1 MNASEISVPTVDLGE
16 ADFGAEVLLSKQP
29 VLVAFWAPWS
39 RACRV
44 LDVVLQELVSA
55 LEGKAKVVKVNA
67 DDSLDLS
74 VWYDIQSIP
83 TLLYFVEGTPRLRIV
98 GTATK
103 EAILAKLKPF
113 SVTSATVAIANAP
126 SGPGHKPGEERP
138 AQ

>member
-1 MNASEISVPTVDLGE
+1 MNTNETGVPTVDLCE
-16 ADFGAEVLLSKQP
+16 ADFGTEVLQSKEP

-39 RACRV
+39 RACQVFDSV
-44 LDVVLQELVSA
+44 LEELASA

-83 TLLYFVEGTPRLRIV
+83 TLLYFVEGTPRLRMV
-98 GTATK
+98 GTATR

-113 SVTSATVAIANAP
+113 DVIYE
-126 SGPGHKPGEERP
+126 K
-138 AQ
+138 